1 MSSDVVAC
9 VLLVVTGK
17 VKRCISY
24 IDDVLFITFKQKGKD
39 KFKVHVRY
47 GDRKAEV
54 DVDNIKGV
62 VSGYEAIVFSNDFDE
77 KETNI
82 RILPQTYICV
92 RSYDLPKG
100 KRAIAVIAGK
110 DKDAPQLFEM
120 FL

>member
-17 VKRCISY
+17 VKKCISY
-24 IDDVLFITFKQKGKD
+24 IDDFLFITFRQKGKD
-39 KFKVHVRY
+39 KFKVHVIY
-47 GDRKAEV
+47 KDRQAMV
-54 DVDNIKGV
+54 DVDNIEGV
-62 VSGYEAIVFSNDFDE
+62 VTGYEAIVISNNFDE
-77 KETNI
+77 RETHM

-92 RSYDLPKG
+92 RSYDLPKS
-100 KRAIAVIAGK
+100 KRAIAIIAGK